1 MTDPTVPLDSDR
13 DDASAPPENRTRRRA
28 AVAIGALLVVAGI
41 ALAIW
46 AIAAAVRAPEG
57 QNVPVTAPSATA
69 AASPAQTTVAPSAAP
84 SATAVAEPSAS
95 IAPVAPVPPA
105 ADAPVISSFTVQ
117 PEVAVCPDERDSVVP
132 LTFSWRSEGADRAW
146 IGVNTS
152 DASVQPT
159 AEVATS
165 TDGFTSVSFACRD
178 ADQVFTLT
186 VQGAG
191 GTVSSTIAVA
201 RELG

>member
-1 MTDPTVPLDSDR
+1 MTDPTRPLDTDPN
-13 DDASAPPENRTRRRA
+13 DASAPPANRNRRRA
-28 AVAIGALLVVAGI
+28 TVAIGVLLIAAGI

-46 AIAAAVRAPEG
+46 AIATASRAPEG
-57 QNVPVTAPSATA
+57 HSVPVTAPPATDA
-69 AASPAQTTVAPSAAP
+69 ATPAQTTVAPSAAP
-84 SATAVAEPSAS
+84 SATAAAEPSAS
-95 IAPVAPVPPA
+95 VAPAAPAPPA
-105 ADAPVISSFTVQ
+105 AGAPVISSFAVQ
-117 PEVAVCPDERDSVVP
+117 PEAAMCPDERDSVVP